1 MLNSD
6 KELDL
11 TSESPPLA
19 SKVAAIFAEEDS
31 LEFVSS
37 MSESAAHEE
46 VSSSISGDKP
56 YEELQ
61 RFQDLALEVCVKMTS
76 EENFSAY
83 QKSIAA
89 VDKELRDPGGAAS
102 SSSGDE
108 NFASPAPVQTVADL
122 ILSKIAEV
130 HRVSQDIKSLR
141 SMPKLPLSTNSSVC
155 ACGDDDCSEAW
166 DIQEWL
172 RTSKSE
178 CKMCKLGCLLGESGL
193 ALSQA
198 YKKNDQLHQAL
209 KVARLACSIYGS
221 MHQHLEETKF
231 ISSMVSERNEQTR
244 AYSVGAKYDKSSSA
258 DDSLTFDLFWAR
270 AWTLVGDV
278 YVEFKYCSSCS
289 SVNCSCPGDRISRC
303 SGASSSGG
311 SSTNDD
317 KPSVAKGRKQGKKS
331 DAKSMSSLLGD
342 PAHHHKHG
350 IYKYLGDLSLKDE
363 YQIYSDALSC
373 YEEAIKTLGRL
384 PSGSTE
390 LLQDV
395 LKKKGGAYN
404 ELGCTWLAR
413 NNFTKAEICF
423 AQAMAAFK
431 EVSDHINVIWV
442 NMNLGHG
449 RRLFAEKMS
458 LETAVVQYWESLKC
472 YEAAKSELYFV
483 PRDTDLR
490 NKVYE
495 QFANT
500 YLMLGMRLAN
510 DVTEEVLTSPSE
522 RKRREERSKKN
533 LAEDSIC
540 MALTLF
546 ESLGESFKQQ
556 AAYAHFQLGCY
567 YRNCSLKLLEFG
579 HKKRDSSEGVL
590 EQYVSLAKRSW
601 QSALEFY
608 GPQAHPHMYLT
619 ILMERSDLLLRLS
632 GPAVSSWTLIDVN
645 IYICISHSPH
655 FETVMF

>member
-1 MLNSD
+1 
-6 KELDL
+6 
-11 TSESPPLA
+11 
-19 SKVAAIFAEEDS
+19 
-31 LEFVSS
+31 
-37 MSESAAHEE
+37 
-46 VSSSISGDKP
+46 
-56 YEELQ
+56 
-61 RFQDLALEVCVKMTS
+61 
-76 EENFSAY
+76 
-83 QKSIAA
+83 
-89 VDKELRDPGGAAS
+89 
-102 SSSGDE
+102 
-108 NFASPAPVQTVADL
+108 
-122 ILSKIAEV
+122 
-130 HRVSQDIKSLR
+130 
-141 SMPKLPLSTNSSVC
+141 MPKLPSSINSSVC
-155 ACGDDDCSEAW
+155 ACGDDDCIEAW

-178 CKMCKLGCLLGESGL
+178 WKMCKLGCLLGESGL

-198 YKKNDQLHQAL
+198 YKENDQLHQAL

-231 ISSMVSERNEQTR
+231 ISSMVSERNEKTR
-244 AYSVGAKYDKSSSA
+244 TYSVGAKYDKSSSA
-258 DDSLTFDLFWAR
+258 DDSLTFDLFWAK

-317 KPSVAKGRKQGKKS
+317 KPSAAKGRKKGKKS
-331 DAKSMSSLLGD
+331 DAKSMTSLLGD

-350 IYKYLGDLSLKDE
+350 IYKYLGDLSLKDA

-384 PSGSTE
+384 PSAGSTE

-413 NNFTKAEICF
+413 NNLTKAEICF

-483 PRDTDLR
+483 PRDADLR
-490 NKVYE
+490 NTVYE

-556 AAYAHFQLGCY
+556 AAYAYLQLGCY

-619 ILMERSDLLLRLS
+619 ILMERCRNHLS
-632 GPAVSSWTLIDVN
+632 PTCKKLSHTCLKEKTYQMKVQRILESRILIF
-645 IYICISHSPH
+645 ISNSGDNCKR
-655 FETVMF
+655 F